1 MHRPVWNQKGEINK
15 QRLRKRERG
24 RERESERERW
34 HEWKMV
40 RQAIQY
46 ILRGSL
52 MSANRINEDNYI
64 CFNMLKYRD
73 NYKCIH
79 KVTGY

>member
-1 MHRPVWNQKGEINK
+1 
-15 QRLRKRERG
+15 
-24 RERESERERW
+24 
-34 HEWKMV
+34 MV

-64 CFNMLKYRD
+64 FFTMLKYRD
-73 NYKCIH
+73 NYKCMH
-79 KVTGY
+79 KSDWILEILKYGEANFLQNISLSIDQTKK